1 MFKSISTKALKSAI
15 AASFVIA
22 SSSFLFTAPAQAYQC
37 KPSYRIGVGTA
48 HGKFMAKA
56 RARSKWTS
64 STKGAY
70 GLAWSVW
77 NIANPKSFNCSK
89 QGSKWRCAAYAK
101 PCLYVV
107 G

>member
-1 MFKSISTKALKSAI
+1 MIKGAI
-15 AASFVIA
+15 VASFFA
-22 SSSFLFTAPAQAYQC
+22 MSTSFFYSTPAHAYQC
-37 KPSYRIGVGTA
+37 KPSYRIGVGNA
-48 HGKFMAKA
+48 RGKFMAKA

-77 NIANPKSFNCSK
+77 KIASPKSINCSK
-89 QGSKWRCAAYAK
+89 QGTKWRCAAYAK